1 MEKIAAEGRGVLLY
15 LHQTGLGYGIEK
27 LPSGEQRIIT
37 HPKEPFEQAEDGA
50 RHLQHQSGIGAQILS
65 DLGLTT
71 IRLLTNHPRKV
82 VGLEGFGITIVEQI
96 PVSEKEPS
104 RVLPER

>member
-1 MEKIAAEGRGVLLY
+1 
-15 LHQTGLGYGIEK
+15 
-27 LPSGEQRIIT
+27 
-37 HPKEPFEQAEDGA
+37 
-50 RHLQHQSGIGAQILS
+50 LQHQSGIGAQILS